1 MDASQQ
7 NQHEAGIR
15 AAKSAGFK
23 DIDKYG
29 GLLVNFPAGSWVAGG
44 SGDFG
49 VRGSA
54 LRENPNW
61 SITPNITWLKGRH
74 NIKTGFWYIE
84 AETNSVEYLPEI
96 YLHRRSDSRRAANQ
110 NTTGLSLASA
120 LLGFPNTF

>member
-1 MDASQQ
+1 MPGDQVWIPSQQ
-7 NQHEAGIR
+7 NQHEAGIEPM
-15 AAKSAGFK
+15 KSSGFG

-29 GLLVNFPAGSWVAGG
+29 GLLVQVPGWLAGG

-61 SITPNITWLKGRH
+61 SVTPNLTWLKGRH

-84 AETNSVEYLPEI
+84 AKRIQL
-96 YLHRRSDSRRAANQ
+96 
-110 NTTGLSLASA
+110 
-120 LLGFPNTF
+120 NTFQRYIFNDDQTRGALPTPACR